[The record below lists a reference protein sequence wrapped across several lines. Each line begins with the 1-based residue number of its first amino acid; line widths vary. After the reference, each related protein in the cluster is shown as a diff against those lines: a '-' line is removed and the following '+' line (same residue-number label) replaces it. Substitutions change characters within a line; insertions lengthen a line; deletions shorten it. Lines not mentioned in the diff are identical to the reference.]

1 MFPVRGVCTKKT
13 GSWVAFASFNV
24 NNNLPNGPAGL
35 VESVAFWYIKGD
47 MAGRRFIIPL
57 FILALSAPV
66 AATPP
71 PVEEVE
77 MKREEPAGALT
88 WFKQGVELAQNGE
101 FKAALAR
108 FEKASSLAPNWALPC
123 LEIAVVHMKTD
134 NNKEI
139 IGKYLKKAV
148 KLGKSIPRAHYLW
161 GIFLEEAGRRGEAIA
176 ELTKS
181 LQLRPSL
188 VDARFRLATL
198 YIEEGR
204 QAEGIH
210 QYQLVLKQ
218 RPNHLGAHRNLA
230 VLYEQSG
237 QLEEAE
243 EHLKAIAKM
252 HPYNAY
258 HLSTLGRFYERVGW
272 ENKAKAAFRQ
282 AERLDPSKDRRR
294 LRPLP
299 KSRNKKLQQ
308 MEF

>member
-1 MFPVRGVCTKKT
+1 MTGKWFILPMFVL
-13 GSWVAFASFNV
+13 SLA
-24 NNNLPNGPAGL
+24 GPAGTARA
-35 VESVAFWYIKGD
+35 S
-47 MAGRRFIIPL
+47 
-57 FILALSAPV
+57 
-66 AATPP
+66 PP

-77 MKREEPAGALT
+77 VDRKEPAGALS
-88 WFKQGVELAQNGE
+88 WFKQGVALSQQGE
-101 FKAALAR
+101 FGAALTR
-108 FEKASSLAPNWALPC
+108 FKKASSLAPNWALPY
-123 LEIAVVHMKTD
+123 LEIAVAHMKTD
-134 NNKEI
+134 NNREI
-139 IGKYLKKAV
+139 IGRYLEKAV

-161 GIFLEEAGRRGEAIA
+161 AVFLQEDGRRIEAIRA
-176 ELTKS
+176 FTRS

-198 YIEEGR
+198 YVEEGR

-243 EHLKAIAKM
+243 THLKDIARM

-258 HLSTLGRFYERVGW
+258 HLSRLGRFYERVGW
-272 ENKAKAAFRQ
+272 DGKAKAAFRR
-282 AERLDPSKDRRR
+282 AERLDPSKDDRR

-299 KSRNKKLQQ
+299 RSRDKKRPE
-308 MEF
+308 MDF

>member
-1 MFPVRGVCTKKT
+1 M
-13 GSWVAFASFNV
+13 
-24 NNNLPNGPAGL
+24 
-35 VESVAFWYIKGD
+35 KGD
-47 MAGRRFIIPL
+47 MSGRWFIFPL
-57 FILALSAPV
+57 FILALSVPAG
-66 AATPP
+66 ATSP

-77 MKREEPAGALT
+77 IQRAEPAGALA
-88 WFKQGVELAQNGE
+88 WFKQGVDLARKGE
-101 FKAALAR
+101 FQAALAR
-108 FEKASSLAPNWALPC
+108 FKKASSLAPNWALPC

-134 NNKEI
+134 NNREV
-139 IGKYLKKAV
+139 IGRYLKKAV

-161 GIFLEEAGRRGEAIA
+161 GVFLQEDGRRGEAIA
-176 ELTKS
+176 ALTRS

-188 VDARFRLATL
+188 IDARFRLATL
-198 YIEEGR
+198 YVEEGR

-230 VLYEQSG
+230 MIFEQSG

-272 ENKAKAAFRQ
+272 EGKARAAFKQ
-282 AERLDPSKDRRR
+282 AERLDPSRDRRR

-308 MEF
+308 MDF

>member
-1 MFPVRGVCTKKT
+1 MTRCMT
-13 GSWVAFASFNV
+13 GKW
-24 NNNLPNGPAGL
+24 LIL
-35 VESVAFWYIKGD
+35 
-47 MAGRRFIIPL
+47 PL
-57 FILALSAPV
+57 FVLVALLSAG
-66 AATPP
+66 ATPP

-77 MKREEPAGALT
+77 IKREEPAGALA
-88 WFKQGVELAQNGE
+88 WFKQGVELAQKGE
-101 FKAALAR
+101 FPAALAR
-108 FEKASSLAPNWALPC
+108 FKRASSLAPNWALPC

-134 NNKEI
+134 NNREVI
-139 IGKYLKKAV
+139 RKYLEKAV

-161 GIFLEEAGRRGEAIA
+161 GIFLQEEGRRSEAIA
-176 ELTKS
+176 ALTKS

-188 VDARFRLATL
+188 MDARFRLATL
-198 YIEEGR
+198 YVEEGR
-204 QAEGIH
+204 QSEGIH

-230 VLYEQSG
+230 VLFEQSG

-243 EHLKAIAKM
+243 KHLMAIAKM
-252 HPYNAY
+252 HPYNSY

-272 ENKAKAAFRQ
+272 ESKAKAAFKQ
-282 AERLDPSKDRRR
+282 AERLDPSRDRRH

>member
-1 MFPVRGVCTKKT
+1 MKEGMT
-13 GSWVAFASFNV
+13 GKW
-24 NNNLPNGPAGL
+24 LIL
-35 VESVAFWYIKGD
+35 
-47 MAGRRFIIPL
+47 PL
-57 FILALSAPV
+57 FVLVALLSTG
-66 AATPP
+66 ATPP

-77 MKREEPAGALT
+77 IQREEPAGALA
-88 WFKQGVELAQNGE
+88 WFKQGVELAQKGE
-101 FKAALAR
+101 FQAALAR
-108 FEKASSLAPNWALPC
+108 FKRASSLAPNWALPC

-134 NNKEI
+134 NNREI
-139 IGKYLKKAV
+139 IKQYLQKAV

-161 GIFLEEAGRRGEAIA
+161 GIFLQEDGRRSEAIA
-176 ELTKS
+176 ALTQS

-188 VDARFRLATL
+188 MDARFRLATL
-198 YIEEGR
+198 YVEEGR
-204 QAEGIH
+204 QSEGIH

-230 VLYEQSG
+230 MLFEQSG

-243 EHLKAIAKM
+243 KHLMAIAKM

-272 ENKAKAAFRQ
+272 ESKARAAFKQ
-282 AERLDPSKDRRR
+282 AERLDPSRDRRN